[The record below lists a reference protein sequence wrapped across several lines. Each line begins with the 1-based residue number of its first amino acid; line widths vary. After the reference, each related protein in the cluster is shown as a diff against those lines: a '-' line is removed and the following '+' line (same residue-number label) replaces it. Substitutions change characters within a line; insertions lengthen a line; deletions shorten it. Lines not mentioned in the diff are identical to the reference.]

1 MAQYQATTHQQI
13 TIDRSKLKK
22 KRRFINGGRG
32 GWRRASPA
40 DHNSPADSCGL
51 AAWVRQRERRLDSM
65 GPAAWPP
72 GRLGAATGE
81 EAGGKRHCIR
91 LLLGEAALRWNG
103 TAAPRRGVAAVS
115 SSSVFA
121 SSGAGR
127 RIQ

>member
-22 KRRFINGGRG
+22 KKKIHQR
-32 GWRRASPA
+32 
-40 DHNSPADSCGL
+40 
-51 AAWVRQRERRLDSM
+51 RERRLEAGVTSRSQFTS
-65 GPAAWPP
+65 GFLRSGRLGAAAGEEAGFNGGLRP